1 MLCIL
6 HDSIQINKYIKHLG
20 ENDLMKKSRK
30 KGKILTVEEK
40 LIRYKRRFFVL
51 LSIFILFIGF
61 TGIYIY
67 LNYDYLVF
75 KHFISQNYIY
85 TKTLDKLYSDEL
97 KRDVKGKYFSYF
109 DNVVISVVT
118 KRIQEINNDRYT
130 YLYIPEQYKKYKEEE
145 KEEAL
150 QSELKILDNNT
161 IYLHITNFSTYTR
174 KFLEENIEV
183 IKKYPNLIIDLRSN
197 YGGDTFAMYA
207 MTDLFLPKGSIIS
220 TDKMRF
226 FSKTFK
232 AKKDKVLS
240 NKNIIILQD
249 KNTASAS
256 ENFIAGLKDN
266 LENVLLIG
274 NKTFG
279 KGIGQFT
286 MPLKRGFAV
295 KATTMLWYTPDG
307 INIQGEGISPDI
319 YYNQEDI
326 VDFAL
331 KRINQHD

>member
-1 MLCIL
+1 
-6 HDSIQINKYIKHLG
+6 
-20 ENDLMKKSRK
+20 
-30 KGKILTVEEK
+30 
-40 LIRYKRRFFVL
+40 
-51 LSIFILFIGF
+51 
-61 TGIYIY
+61 
-67 LNYDYLVF
+67 
-75 KHFISQNYIY
+75 
-85 TKTLDKLYSDEL
+85 
-97 KRDVKGKYFSYF
+97 
-109 DNVVISVVT
+109 
-118 KRIQEINNDRYT
+118 
-130 YLYIPEQYKKYKEEE
+130 
-145 KEEAL
+145 
-150 QSELKILDNNT
+150 
-161 IYLHITNFSTYTR
+161 
-174 KFLEENIEV
+174 
-183 IKKYPNLIIDLRSN
+183 
-197 YGGDTFAMYA
+197 
-207 MTDLFLPKGSIIS
+207 
-220 TDKMRF
+220 MRF